1 MTETAQTLKLADFLE
16 QYQDEIVK
24 SVVANY
30 PPLYDFGN
38 RKRFI
43 DDLKQLK
50 RKPFLAQ
57 LDGIN
62 ALAKLYESENSGILV
77 GEMGTG
83 KTICSIVLAYVL
95 GLKRVL
101 VMCPPH
107 LIKKWEREIRITLPT
122 GSVDCYHLK
131 RFTDIDQAVA
141 ATDNG
146 AFNFYIVGR
155 ERAKLSYQWKP
166 AFRIRKQKLQKGVWT
181 DLCVCPDC
189 GKVVTELDGTPLTP
203 ADFKKRKIFCRL
215 CSAPLWQA
223 YREGPR
229 RFAIAEWIKRKHKGF
244 FDLLIVDECHEYKA
258 RGSAQGYAA
267 GILASCCQK
276 SLALTGTLFGGYSS
290 TLFHL
295 LYRLSQGFKSDYGHG
310 EVSKWIDHFGIWER
324 VTKYEDDPAADNTSS
339 RGKKYRMA
347 PREKPGINPVILPK
361 YLLDKTVFIRLSD
374 IAIDLPSLSEEII
387 DVEMAEEQAIA
398 YHSLFNQLRSAL
410 VQELRKGSRSLLAI
424 YLQALLT
431 YPDRSM
437 EGEQVYNKL
446 GDLVAEAPALSR
458 DTIYPKEKQLLD
470 LVKAEK
476 AAGRRVLVFCT
487 HTKRRDTTQRLLSI
501 FTSNG
506 LSTEILKQNVASEK
520 REAWIQ
526 EHANSLDCL
535 ITNPKLVQT
544 GLDLVQFPTIIFFEV
559 EYSVYVLRQ
568 ASRRSWR
575 IGQDQPVKIYYMIY
589 ENTMQEQALKLVAL
603 KMKTSLAIEG
613 DLSEDGLGSYSIA
626 DDNLYVELARNIAKG
641 SEISQSLDSI
651 WHGMQVE
658 EQKNA
663 QADFLVESLEALED
677 IPELNGV
684 LKTPIAKIRERFNPE
699 LWENL
704 LRIRRDAKPQRKQKP
719 RDPNQMTLF

>member
-1 MTETAQTLKLADFLE
+1 
-16 QYQDEIVK
+16 
-24 SVVANY
+24 
-30 PPLYDFGN
+30 
-38 RKRFI
+38 
-43 DDLKQLK
+43 
-50 RKPFLAQ
+50 
-57 LDGIN
+57 
-62 ALAKLYESENSGILV
+62 
-77 GEMGTG
+77 
-83 KTICSIVLAYVL
+83 
-95 GLKRVL
+95 
-101 VMCPPH
+101 MCPPH
-107 LIKKWEREIRITLPT
+107 LVKKWEREIRITLPT
-122 GSVDCYHLK
+122 GSVECYHLK
-131 RFTDIDQAVA
+131 RFTDVNKAVS
-141 ATDNG
+141 ATNNS
-146 AFNFYIVGR
+146 AFSFYIVGR

-166 AFRIRKQKLQKGVWT
+166 AYRFRKQKLQIPKGAWA

-189 GKVVTELDGTPLTP
+189 GKVVSDSEGIPIDPSN
-203 ADFKKRKIFCRL
+203 FKKRKMFCRF

-223 YREGPR
+223 NREKPR
-229 RFAIAEWIKRKHKGF
+229 RIAIAEWIKRKHKGF
-244 FDLLIVDECHEYKA
+244 FDLLICDEAHEYKA

-267 GILASCCQK
+267 GTLASCCQK

-295 LYRLSQGFKSDYGHG
+295 LYRLSQGFKSDYGHE
-310 EVSKWIDHFGIWER
+310 EVNKWIDHFGIWER
-324 VTKYEDDPAADNTSS
+324 ITKYENDPAADNTSS

-374 IAIDLPSLSEEII
+374 IAIDLPSLSEEIV
-387 DVEMAEEQAIA
+387 DVEMEEEQAVA
-398 YHSLFNQLRSAL
+398 YHCLFDDLRSAL
-410 VQELRKGSRSLLAI
+410 VAELRKGSRSLLAI

-431 YPDRSM
+431 YPDRCM
-437 EGEQVYNKL
+437 EGEKVYNKF
-446 GDLVAEAPALSR
+446 GNLVAEAPALSG
-458 DTIYPKEKQLLD
+458 DTIYPKEQQLLE
-470 LVKAEK
+470 LVKTEK

-506 LSTEILKQNVASEK
+506 LSTEILKQNIASEK

-526 EHANSLDCL
+526 EHANSLNCL

-568 ASRRSWR
+568 SSRRSWR
-575 IGQDQPVKIYYMIY
+575 IGQDQPVKIIYMIY
-589 ENTMQEQALKLVAL
+589 KNTMQEQALKLVAL

-641 SEISQSLDSI
+641 SEITQSLDSI

-663 QADFLVESLEALED
+663 HADFLLESLDALED
-677 IPELNGV
+677 IPELSWV
-684 LKTPIAKIRERFNPE
+684 LKTPAAKIRQRFDPE
-699 LWENL
+699 LWERL
-704 LRIRRDAKPQRKQKP
+704 LRIRLDAKPQRKPKP
-719 RDPNQMTLF
+719 KDPNQMSLF

>member
-1 MTETAQTLKLADFLE
+1 VNRGPTVVYNLE
-16 QYQDEIVK
+16 VENTHKYF
-24 SVVANY
+24 AN
-30 PPLYDFGN
+30 G
-38 RKRFI
+38 
-43 DDLKQLK
+43 
-50 RKPFLAQ
+50 
-57 LDGIN
+57 
-62 ALAKLYESENSGILV
+62 
-77 GEMGTG
+77 
-83 KTICSIVLAYVL
+83 
-95 GLKRVL
+95 VL
-101 VMCPPH
+101 V
-107 LIKKWEREIRITLPT
+107 
-122 GSVDCYHLK
+122 S
-131 RFTDIDQAVA
+131 
-141 ATDNG
+141 N
-146 AFNFYIVGR
+146 
-155 ERAKLSYQWKP
+155 
-166 AFRIRKQKLQKGVWT
+166 
-181 DLCVCPDC
+181 
-189 GKVVTELDGTPLTP
+189 
-203 ADFKKRKIFCRL
+203 
-215 CSAPLWQA
+215 
-223 YREGPR
+223 
-229 RFAIAEWIKRKHKGF
+229 
-244 FDLLIVDECHEYKA
+244 CHEYKA

-295 LYRLSQGFKSDYGHG
+295 LYRLSQSFKSDYGHE

-324 VTKYEDDPAADNTSS
+324 ITKYEDDPAADNTSS

-387 DVEMAEEQAIA
+387 DVEMEEEQATA
-398 YHSLFNQLRSAL
+398 YHGLYSDLRSAL
-410 VQELRKGSRSLLAI
+410 VEELRKGSRSLLSI

-431 YPDRSM
+431 YSDRCM
-437 EGEQVYNKL
+437 EGEKVYNKL
-446 GDLVAEAPALSR
+446 GDLVAEAPALSE
-458 DTIYPKEKQLLD
+458 DTIYPKEQQLLD
-470 LVKAEK
+470 LVKTEK

-506 LSTEILKQNVASEK
+506 LSTEILKQNIASEK

-526 EHANSLDCL
+526 EHADGLDCL

-568 ASRRSWR
+568 SSRRSWR
-575 IGQDQPVKIYYMIY
+575 IGQDQPVKIIYMVY
-589 ENTMQEQALKLVAL
+589 GGTMQEQALKLVAL

-641 SEISQSLDSI
+641 SEITQSLDSI

-663 QADFLVESLEALED
+663 HADFLLESLDALED
-677 IPELNGV
+677 IPELDGM
-684 LKTPIAKIRERFNPE
+684 LKTPVAEIKKRFDPE
-699 LWENL
+699 LWERL
-704 LRIRRDAKPQRKQKP
+704 LKIRREAVSQRKPQP
-719 RDPNQMTLF
+719 VNPNQMALF